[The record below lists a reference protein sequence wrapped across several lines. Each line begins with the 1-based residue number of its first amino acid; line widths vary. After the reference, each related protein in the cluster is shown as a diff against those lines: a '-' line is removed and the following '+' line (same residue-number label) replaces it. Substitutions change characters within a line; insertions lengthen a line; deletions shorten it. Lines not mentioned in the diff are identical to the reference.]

1 MPSFGT
7 PGGRRGKYFK
17 IFERKLGQGSNK
29 TDFFEESHPQGELP
43 GLVFVPT
50 NFNPILP
57 KVHSRLAYQ
66 DSQPI
71 GEGSTDSSQ
80 AGGQTQEN
88 PDPGLAG
95 GGNSLIDRPMGE
107 EETW

>member
-1 MPSFGT
+1 MPTFGT

-29 TDFFEESHPQGELP
+29 
-43 GLVFVPT
+43 T

-95 GGNSLIDRPMGE
+95 GGNSLMDRPMGE